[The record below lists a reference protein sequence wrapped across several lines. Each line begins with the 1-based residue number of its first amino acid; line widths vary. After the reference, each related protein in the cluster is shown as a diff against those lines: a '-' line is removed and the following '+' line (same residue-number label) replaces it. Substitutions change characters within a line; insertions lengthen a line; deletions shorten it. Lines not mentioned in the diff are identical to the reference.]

1 MRWIT
6 MFYVVMWPML
16 VGLGGIIF
24 ESIDQVLGS
33 LIVTLGFLSGC
44 KAIVEG
50 DKDGVFDC

>member
-1 MRWIT
+1 

-16 VGLGGIIF
+16 IGLGGIVF

-44 KAIVEG
+44 KAMVEG